1 MELGGRGLRKKG
13 QKGRMKTK
21 RKWAK
26 SRKSKSFQK
35 GVISEVKYPR
45 KFQKKVR
52 ARSWNPQR
60 MS

>member
-1 MELGGRGLRKKG
+1 MGGGGLRKKG
-13 QKGRMKTK
+13 RKGRMKTK

-35 GVISEVKYPR
+35 EVISEVNHPR
-45 KFQKKVR
+45 KFE
-52 ARSWNPQR
+52 SPIMEPQR